1 LTGFITSPEGSNRL
15 KRQTSLI
22 HLSAFPLLAVGL
34 FFIALSIYTGLSSFA
49 IIGTS
54 LLFWS
59 SLLLYI
65 RPSRLIPITYLT
77 ASTAT
82 AMSNIERL
90 LTQLQVIQK
99 GIYLPPKN
107 LQDIESSLVYIPKMH
122 KQDLP
127 QNRVPQALIICEE
140 NKGLL
145 LTPPGA
151 ALIKLYEETAGT
163 SFIKTDFAYVQAKI
177 PELLTEDLE
186 MAENVEIEKQNDRIF
201 IDIAGNIFQ
210 DDCRAS
216 QKFPQAHYAVGCL
229 LSSSLACV
237 LAKVIGKPVT
247 IESEEHQQEK
257 KRTRIEYRVMEK
269 A

>member
-1 LTGFITSPEGSNRL
+1 M
-15 KRQTSLI
+15 KRETSLI
-22 HLSAFPLLAVGL
+22 HLSTFPLLAVGL
-34 FFIALSIYTGLSSFA
+34 FFIALSIYNGLSIFA

-59 SLLLYI
+59 SILLYI

-77 ASTAT
+77 TSTAT

-90 LTQLQVIQK
+90 LTQLQTTKK

-107 LQDIESSLVYIPKMH
+107 LQDIESSLVYLPKTP

-127 QNRVPQALIICEE
+127 QNREPQTTLFCEE
-140 NKGLL
+140 DKGLL

-151 ALIKLYEETAGT
+151 VLTKLYEQTAGT
-163 SFIKTDFAYVQAKI
+163 SFLKADFTYIQTKI
-177 PELLTEDLE
+177 PELLTEKLE
-186 MAENVEIEKQNDRIF
+186 IAENVEIEKENNKIT
-201 IDIAGNIFQ
+201 INITGNIFQ
-210 DDCRAS
+210 DDCRES
-216 QKFPQAHYAVGCL
+216 QKCPQAHYAVGCL

-237 LAKVIGKPVT
+237 LAKAIGKPVT
-247 IESEEHQQEK
+247 IESEEHQEDK
-257 KRTRIEYRVMEK
+257 KQTKIEYRVMEE